1 MTKDLYNTLEA
12 YMIASMDDSAHD
24 KEHVYRVLYNALEI
38 AKAIKGQDAEITL
51 IPNGISVTVIN
62 K

>member
-1 MTKDLYNTLEA
+1 METTLREMKLDYAPSLEA
-12 YMIASMDDSAHD
+12 
-24 KEHVYRVLYNALEI
+24 ALEI
-38 AKAIKGQDAEITL
+38 AKVIKGQDAEITL